1 MSKRHYYLDTR
12 VMALFF
18 FVAMPFVAFGS
29 FVVVHMAKGALNDS
43 IGQNLEQRALQTKIL
58 LERYIADQVVYLRLL
73 AVEPQLLET
82 LNKERP
88 ARGLDET
95 RRLERAWASGVDNAA
110 LSSLLD
116 TPLADRLRALAAIRP
131 TLRVLQVVDG
141 QGRLVASSRRLG
153 HLDYGEASW
162 FRSLNTE
169 GASGFFVG
177 DIHRAPGGSLALLEI
192 AYPVES
198 ADGIFLGAVR
208 ALLDSADVYSVL
220 APVRIGR
227 TGHAVLVR
235 TSDGMILASDESE
248 RILQTRFPGF
258 DNIEAAI
265 LEKRGYWTLPEVRE
279 RGKDGDEVKVE
290 PTRLVGYSLV
300 DQVPGVQWLVA
311 VEQDLEEA
319 AAPIQ
324 GITRY
329 LWIHFI
335 GAFGT
340 VILLAAYFSFK
351 LETPVIEEDLHLH
364 EEHMPAGMR
373 AHEGEE
379 RGLNH

>member
-1 MSKRHYYLDTR
+1 MNKRHYYLDTR

-29 FVVVHMAKGALNDS
+29 FVVVNMAKGALNDS

-73 AVEPQLLET
+73 AVEPQLLDV
-82 LNKERP
+82 LN
-88 ARGLDET
+88 RGRQSLGSDET
-95 RRLERAWASGVDNAA
+95 KRLERGWATGTDRAT

-131 TLRVLQVVDG
+131 ALRLLQVVDG

-153 HLDYGEASW
+153 RLDLSDMAW
-162 FRSLNTE
+162 FRALNAE
-169 GASGFFVG
+169 GATGFFVG
-177 DIHRAPGGSLALLEI
+177 DMQRGPGGSPALLEI
-192 AYPVES
+192 AYPVED
-198 ADGIFLGAVR
+198 ADGLLVGAVR

-220 APVRIGR
+220 APVRVGR

-248 RILQTRFPGF
+248 RILQARFPGF

-279 RGKDGDEVKVE
+279 RGTDGTEVRVE

-373 AHEGEE
+373 AHEGDE